1 MWCVWGLCMCVV
13 WGCVCGVCGVCVEY
27 VWCVC
32 GVCVVYVWCVCG
44 VCVCGV
50 RVCVCVY
57 ALMFVMVLSY
67 QMTPDTTPA
76 RTYAQQDI

>member
-1 MWCVWGLCMCVV
+1 MYVV

-32 GVCVVYVWCVCG
+32 GVCVVCVWCVCG

-50 RVCVCVY
+50 SVCVCVCPHVRNG
-57 ALMFVMVLSY
+57 LIISN
-67 QMTPDTTPA
+67 DTRHDTCQDLCPA
-76 RTYAQQDI
+76 GYLNKPFKLI